1 MDGFQRT
8 VKNIKENNLEI
19 LGIRDSVNA
28 PVKISRISKNRNEI
42 AVLAASLF
50 KLEADVTYNSL
61 PIPAVSFISSIS
73 AQVRSFKKE
82 NPLIPILVLLHWG
95 IEYEKTPSEKQQKEA
110 QMMVD
115 FGADLVIIHHP
126 HILQQINFYKRK
138 PIFYSLRNFIF
149 DQRDAN
155 TKESMFVTLEFKEK
169 GFDLLK
175 LKITTQ
181 I

>member
-82 NPLIPILVLLHWG
+82 NPLIPILVLLHLG
-95 IEYEKTPSEKQQKEA
+95 Y
-110 QMMVD
+110 
-115 FGADLVIIHHP
+115 
-126 HILQQINFYKRK
+126 
-138 PIFYSLRNFIF
+138 
-149 DQRDAN
+149 
-155 TKESMFVTLEFKEK
+155 
-169 GFDLLK
+169 
-175 LKITTQ
+175 
-181 I
+181 